1 MTIQQ
6 IKYFLVLSKEL
17 HFWNTAE
24 KVYISQS
31 SLTRQI
37 QALEDELQIKL
48 FIRDKRNVK
57 LTNAGKFLQE
67 QWTDKIKEFDQIN
80 RQAKKIDEGKA
91 GNIAITYPGSIA
103 YDFLPS
109 FLEILSH
116 NLPNLKIELTEP
128 TDENHEKLLL
138 DYQTDIAFSRDKI
151 KNANIDTQKLYSE
164 PICLVVPKNHR
175 LNKKNITEL
184 ENEKFIISG
193 LHQTTFFASL
203 LRSWFSKNGIEPKTI
218 IESDYGG
225 MIINLVSKGL
235 GISILPLSFKSAQT
249 ENVEFI
255 ELKEK
260 IDLYINWRKKEL
272 NGTVMKVM
280 ELAKN
285 VTKLMLIMC
294 LFNY

>member
-6 IKYFLVLSKEL
+6 IKYFLVLAKEL

-24 KVYISQS
+24 KVFISQS
-31 SLTRQI
+31 SLSRQI
-37 QALEDELQIKL
+37 QALEDELQIQL
-48 FIRDKRNVK
+48 FERDKRNVK

-67 QWTDKIKEFDQIN
+67 QWREEIKEFDQII

-91 GNIAITYPGSIA
+91 GTISITYPGSIA
-103 YDFLPS
+103 YEFLPK
-109 FLEILSH
+109 FLEVLSN
-116 NLPNLKIELTEP
+116 NLPDLKIELTEP
-128 TDENHEKLLL
+128 IDENHEKLLL
-138 DYQTDIAFSRDKI
+138 NFQTDIAFSRDKI
-151 KNANIDTQKLYSE
+151 KNANIDSQKLYSE

-175 LNKKNITEL
+175 LNKKNLTRL

-218 IESDYGG
+218 IESDFGG
-225 MIINLVSKGL
+225 MIMNLVSKGL
-235 GISILPLSFKSAQT
+235 GISILPLSFKSAQA

-255 ELKEK
+255 ELEEK

-272 NGTVMKVM
+272 NNTIKKVI

-285 VTKLMLIMC
+285 VAKK
-294 LFNY
+294 

>member
-6 IKYFLVLSKEL
+6 IKYFLELAKEL

-24 KVYISQS
+24 KVFISQS
-31 SLTRQI
+31 SLSRQI
-37 QALEDELQIKL
+37 QALEDELQIQL
-48 FIRDKRNVK
+48 FQRDKRNVK

-67 QWTDKIKEFDQIN
+67 HWTERIKEFEQII
-80 RQAKKIDEGKA
+80 RQAKKIEDGKV
-91 GNIAITYPGSIA
+91 GTISITYPGSIA
-103 YDFLPS
+103 YEFLPK
-109 FLEILSH
+109 FLEVLSN
-116 NLPNLKIELTEP
+116 NLPDLKTELTEP

-138 DYQTDIAFSRDKI
+138 DFKTDIAFSRDEI
-151 KNANIDTQKLYSE
+151 NNANIDTQKLYSE

-175 LNKKNITEL
+175 LIKKEITGL

-203 LRSWFSKNGIEPKTI
+203 LRSWFSKKGIEPKTI
-218 IESDYGG
+218 IESDFGG

-235 GISILPLSFKSAQT
+235 GISILPLSFKSAQV

-255 ELKEK
+255 ELEEK

-272 NGTVMKVM
+272 NDTIKKVI
-280 ELAKN
+280 ELAENIAVK
-285 VTKLMLIMC
+285 
-294 LFNY
+294 

>member
-6 IKYFLVLSKEL
+6 IKYFLVLAKEL

-24 KVYISQS
+24 KVFISQS
-31 SLTRQI
+31 SLSRQI
-37 QALEDELQIKL
+37 QALEDELQIQL
-48 FIRDKRNVK
+48 FERDKRNVK

-67 QWTDKIKEFDQIN
+67 QWREEIKEFDQII

-91 GNIAITYPGSIA
+91 GTISITYPGSIA
-103 YDFLPS
+103 YEFLPK
-109 FLEILSH
+109 FLEVLSN
-116 NLPNLKIELTEP
+116 NLPDLKIELTEP
-128 TDENHEKLLL
+128 IDENHEKLLL
-138 DYQTDIAFSRDKI
+138 NFQTDIAFSRDKI
-151 KNANIDTQKLYSE
+151 KNVNIDSQKLYSE

-175 LNKKNITEL
+175 LNKKNLTGL

-218 IESDYGG
+218 IESDFGG

-235 GISILPLSFKSAQT
+235 GISILPLSFKSAQA

-255 ELKEK
+255 ELEEK

-272 NGTVMKVM
+272 NNTIKKVV
-280 ELAKN
+280 EYSKFIG
-285 VTKLMLIMC
+285 KK
-294 LFNY
+294 

>member
-6 IKYFLVLSKEL
+6 IKYFLALAKEL

-24 KVYISQS
+24 KVFISQS
-31 SLTRQI
+31 SLSRQI
-37 QALEDELQIKL
+37 QALEDELQIQL
-48 FIRDKRNVK
+48 FERDKRNVK

-67 QWTDKIKEFDQIN
+67 HWTEKINEFDQII
-80 RQAKKIDEGKA
+80 RHAKKIDEGKA
-91 GNIAITYPGSIA
+91 GTISISYPGSIA
-103 YDFLPS
+103 YKFLPI
-109 FLEILSH
+109 FLEVLSN
-116 NLPNLKIELTEP
+116 NLPDLKIELTEP

-138 DYQTDIAFSRDKI
+138 NFQTDIAFSRDKI
-151 KNANIDTQKLYSE
+151 KNANIDSQKLYSE

-175 LNKKNITEL
+175 LNKKDKAGL

-203 LRSWFSKNGIEPKTI
+203 LRSWFSKNEIEPEII
-218 IESDYGG
+218 IESDFGG

-235 GISILPLSFKSAQT
+235 GISILPLSFKSAQV

-255 ELKEK
+255 ELEEK

-272 NGTVMKVM
+272 NNTIKKVI

-285 VTKLMLIMC
+285 VA
-294 LFNY
+294 